1 MMTPTRLVAIGFFVL
16 TGLFLFALGL
26 FLIGDR
32 RMLFRDQFEVNA
44 DFEDIAALQTGAKV
58 RVSGMDAGEVTALVV
73 PTRASGK
80 FRVRMRVREDL
91 HPLIRVDSVATIQND
106 GLVGNKFVQIETG
119 TEDAASVGSGGTIA
133 SREPFDITH
142 LLERSS
148 DTVEAIN
155 LAVAQLRGQAEH
167 VLATVNDVATNAN
180 EVVEKVGADAA
191 AISAAGR
198 RISKDTTQIVADI
211 RAGHGTIG
219 KLVKDDE
226 LYVRATTIARETEA
240 AARSAR
246 EAADYARATLANLRG
261 NQKTGD
267 GPVQAILADLQ
278 RTLSSARE
286 ATADLEENTEALKRS
301 FFFRRY
307 FADRGYYDLNDLTLA
322 EYRAVGLGQHR
333 NAIRIWIRADVLFDP
348 APGAIL
354 EGAASTASA
363 AETPEVLSMDGRR
376 RIDGA
381 MAEVL
386 RYPADTPLV
395 IEGYADEPTRD
406 AWHRTATSRAEQV
419 RDYLMTRYRL
429 KPNRIGVMAIGP
441 GTKDGP
447 NGDAWK
453 GIALAAWVD
462 ERVFGPVSQKT
473 GER

>member
-1 MMTPTRLVAIGFFVL
+1 MMRPARLAAIGLFVL

-58 RVSGMDAGEVTALVV
+58 RVSGMDAGEVTALIV

-91 HPLIRVDSVATIQND
+91 HPLIRVDSVASIQTD
-106 GLVGNKFVQIETG
+106 GLVGNKYLEIGAG
-119 TEDAASVGSGGTIA
+119 TDEAARVAAGGTIA
-133 SREPFDITH
+133 SREPFDIAH

-148 DTVEAIN
+148 DTVESIN
-155 LAVAQLRGQAEH
+155 LTVTQLRGQMQH
-167 VLATVNDVATNAN
+167 VLATVGAVATNAN

-191 AISAAGR
+191 AIAAAGR
-198 RISKDTTQIVADI
+198 RISEDTTQIVADI
-211 RAGHGTIG
+211 RAGRGTIG

-226 LYVRATTIARETEA
+226 LYVRATTIARETEVA
-240 AARSAR
+240 VRSAR
-246 EAADYARATLANLRG
+246 EAAEYARATLANLRG
-261 NQKTGD
+261 TTKDGD
-267 GPVQAILADLQ
+267 RPVQAMLADLQ

-301 FFFRRY
+301 FFFRGY

-333 NAIRIWIRADVLFDP
+333 GAIRIWLRAEMLFEP
-348 APGAIL
+348 APGA
-354 EGAASTASA
+354 AAGTASA
-363 AETPEVLSMDGRR
+363 AEMREVLSVEGRR
-376 RIDGA
+376 RLDGA

-395 IEGYADEPTRD
+395 IEGYAHEPRRD
-406 AWHRTATSRAEQV
+406 AWHLTATGRAEQV

-429 KPNRIGVMAIGP
+429 KPNRVGVIAVGP
-441 GTKDGP
+441 GTKDGVS
-447 NGDAWK
+447 GDSWN

-462 ERVFGPVSQKT
+462 ERVFSPASRTTSQ
-473 GER
+473 R